1 MRASA
6 APLTNMLSAMQL
18 PSLAKSL
25 HSSASLQVCLK
36 LLCYDYCRDVKGGK
50 AGPSS
55 AQPARRRR
63 RRQQICSLRNLLVL
77 IALIGTLG
85 TMLFLYSK
93 MQPTAP

>member
-1 MRASA
+1 MHASA
-6 APLTNMLSAMQL
+6 APLIKMQS
-18 PSLAKSL
+18 SLAKSVQ
-25 HSSASLQVCLK
+25 SSASSQVCLK
-36 LLCYDYCRDVKGGK
+36 LLGYDYFRDVKGGK
-50 AGPSS
+50 AGFSS

-93 MQPTAP
+93 VQPTAL